1 MTYKSIFKGR
11 LEFGTTKSYDKVLK
25 MYQHRA
31 ENYYRSDILLKEED
45 IFDEESICLNVPRYI
60 TQGSEK
66 SWKNTVSLLEY
77 VAQFAVAGNMG
88 AWMTEEGK
96 ILHHGHVEPKSDKAA
111 VQSYLKGKALIKEE
125 GKESEAMEA
134 LNSAIEKYS
143 KHAQAYERR
152 GHINFQLKNYD
163 DALYDFTKSIDIAP
177 YNPEPYYGRAHVYVV
192 KEEYK
197 RAISDLE
204 KAIKMSIPLQSI
216 YWKARR
222 LSSECY
228 LLLEDYEGSLF
239 DLKVYSLRRFLKD
252 DSNKLWQRDLTFKYA
267 KSLIHVGKF
276 EEAVVAL
283 DKVFVMDHGNE
294 KFDEAELYLRRAI
307 ARKGAG
313 KSGHLKD
320 LKESVRLGSAEAKAR
335 LKAK

>member
-1 MTYKSIFKGR
+1 MTYKTIFKGR

-31 ENYYRSDILLKEED
+31 ENYYRSDILLIEEE
-45 IFDEESICLNVPRYI
+45 IFDEESICLNVPRFI

-77 VAQFAVAGNMG
+77 VAQFAIAGNMG
-88 AWMTEEGK
+88 AWMTSEGK
-96 ILHHGHVEPKSDKAA
+96 ILQHGIVEPKSDKAA
-111 VQSYLKGKALIKEE
+111 VRNYLKGKELIKEE

-134 LNSAIEKYS
+134 LNRAIEKYS

-152 GHINFQLKNYD
+152 GHINLQLKNFD

-177 YNPEPYYGRAHVYVV
+177 YNPEPYFGRAHVFVV
-192 KEEYK
+192 KEDYK
-197 RAISDLE
+197 KAVADLE

-222 LSSECY
+222 LSAECQ
-228 LLLEDYEGSLF
+228 LKLENFEGALF
-239 DLKVYSLRRFLKD
+239 DLKVYSLRRFIKED
-252 DSNKLWQRDLTFKYA
+252 ANKLWQRDMTYKYGTT
-267 KSLIHVGKF
+267 LIKCDKHEESIAVF
-276 EEAVVAL
+276 ERLFEM
-283 DKVFVMDHGNE
+283 DKGHE
-294 KFDEAELYLRRAI
+294 KFTEADIYFHRSI
-307 ARKGAG
+307 ARKKAG

-320 LKESVRLGSAEAKAR
+320 LKEAARLGSKAAKAK
-335 LKAK
+335 LK